1 MSIIV
6 TNPNLDPRNFD
17 PDTNITPLDNY
28 NGVIKNSPF
37 EANFSIDPT
46 TGKITNVATISRYNK
61 VTVGQFSFPGSSTV
75 SVIREKKV
83 SIEKGKQG
91 SGNKVVDTGI
101 DLARVT
107 ITTDLFNDNDLG
119 DFQDILNY
127 FEGRKGLKAS
137 SDGFQIINPT
147 TTARGVTSVYLENI
161 EGPEYNSGRTTY
173 KTKWVEIIK
182 VKKTGTKNINTPKQ
196 NNEPIL
202 SNQAV
207 YGTNN
212 SLSPSKDT
220 NNTQP
225 AGSNKTKRT
234 PG

>member
-6 TNPNLDPRNFD
+6 TNPNFDPRNFD

-61 VTVGQFSFPGSSTV
+61 VTVGKFPFPGSSTI
-75 SVIREKKV
+75 SVTKEQKV

-91 SGNKVVDTGI
+91 AGNQVKDTGI
-101 DLARVT
+101 DLGKII
-107 ITTDLFNDNDLG
+107 ITTDLFNDNDL
-119 DFQDILNY
+119 DAFQDILNFY
-127 FEGRKGLKAS
+127 EGRKGSKAAPS
-137 SDGFQIINPT
+137 NGFQIINPT
-147 TTARGVTSVYLENI
+147 TTARGIVAVYLEGI
-161 EGPEYNSGRTTY
+161 EGPDYNAGRTTY
-173 KTKWVEIIK
+173 KTRWVEVK
-182 VKKTGTKNINTPKQ
+182 PVKKTVSRSIKPPKQ
-196 NNEPIL
+196 NGAIL
-202 SNQAV
+202 EDQKV
-207 YGTNN
+207 RGTA
-212 SLSPSKDT
+212 STTPSKDP

-225 AGSNKTKRT
+225 AGSNKVKRT